1 MISLVQGPMWWMM
14 QSTGGSAFP
23 AVLYTALE
31 LKLHQLISENRQAP
45 TTLSDLARESGGSQ
59 ELISGHPFLLLS
71 RVMN

>member
-1 MISLVQGPMWWMM
+1 MWWMM

-23 AVLYTALE
+23 AVLDTTLE

-45 TTLSDLARESGGSQ
+45 TNLSDLARESGGSQ
-59 ELISGHPFLLLS
+59 ELISLYSFLFVS